1 MGRQRQFV
9 DASLLMRAAV
19 KPLSRPWLTLLLS
32 VVGVVAIASGVRLL
46 TMNSDYRAFFSKDNP
61 HVAAFDA
68 LQAMYTKDDNILIAV
83 EPVGGTVFT
92 PDVLS
97 AVDELVEIGWRIPF
111 ATRVDA
117 ITNFQRTR
125 SDGDDLYIEDIVL
138 DSRSLKDSDV

>member
-1 MGRQRQFV
+1 
-9 DASLLMRAAV
+9 
-19 KPLSRPWLTLLLS
+19 LTLLLS

-61 HVAAFDA
+61 QVAAFDA

-125 SDGDDLYIEDIVL
+125 SDGDDRLL
-138 DSRSLKDSDV
+138 ACAP